1 MRTLNKRAPFEYYL
15 LDRIEAGISLLGC
28 EVKSIKNGRL
38 DLTTSF
44 VRIKNG
50 EALLVNANIH
60 PYPSGTPESY
70 DPTRTR
76 KLLLNRDELIAW
88 ETKAKQQKLTI
99 VPTKM
104 YTKGQRV
111 KVEIALAR
119 PKRKFEQREA
129 KRRRDIDR
137 EVERELKM

>member
-1 MRTLNKRAPFEYYL
+1 M
-15 LDRIEAGISLLGC
+15 LGC
-28 EVKSIKNGRL
+28 EVKSIKTGRL

-50 EALLVNANIH
+50 QAYLMNANIQ
-60 PYPSGTPESY
+60 PYPAGTPENY

-76 KLLLNRDELIAW
+76 QLLLNRDELISF

-111 KVEIALAR
+111 KVEIALAK
-119 PKRKFEQREA
+119 PKHKFEQREA
-129 KRRRDIDR
+129 KRRKDIDR
-137 EVERELKM
+137 DVERELKM